1 MTTKEQ
7 RKTFI
12 DLYNQGYSIKEISD
26 TCNVKWN
33 AIYRILNNAF
43 TEIRDELEICKKY
56 KSNISTVSIAKEYN
70 VDHHLIARILE
81 KHGIKRT
88 GESTRIYK
96 INKEYFDS
104 IDTPNKAYILG
115 FFYAD
120 GCNFPPKGT
129 VSMSLQET
137 DKEILEK
144 IRLEIESEKPLEYLD
159 YSSKNTN
166 GYHYQ
171 NQYRLLLFSSH
182 MSTSLSSLGMTQN
195 KSLSLTFPNFLN
207 EELISH
213 FIRGYFDGD
222 GCVHFAQNGNC
233 IINMTSTE
241 SFCKTIQDY
250 VFEKLNIHASISD
263 ASCHNGV
270 TKVLQISGK
279 NQVKTFLDFI
289 YDDAELYLERKYNLY
304 SNKYYNF
311 SQAA

>member
-7 RKTFI
+7 RKVFI
-12 DLYNQGYSIKEISD
+12 DLYNNYSIQQIAEMYNLKWSFVYTKLKKEIDVSAD
-26 TCNVKWN
+26 EIKIC
-33 AIYRILNNAF
+33 NAF
-43 TEIRDELEICKKY
+43 KKGCTAREISRKLNSTYQTILDILKKY
-56 KSNISTVSIAKEYN
+56 NILKTNPGRRKYN
-70 VDHHLIARILE
+70 LNEL
-81 KHGIKRT
+81 
-88 GESTRIYK
+88 
-96 INKEYFDS
+96 YFDS

-120 GCNFPPKGT
+120 GCNFPPKNT
-129 VSMSLQET
+129 ISMSLQET

-144 IRLEIESEKPLEYLD
+144 IRLEIQSEKPLEYLD

-289 YDDAELYLERKYNLY
+289 YDDAELYLERKHNLY
-304 SNKYYNF
+304 LNKYYNF